1 MGMRKNL
8 PLINLRIGMA
18 TGEVVVGN
26 IGSETARSYTVMGD
40 TVNLASRFESANTM
54 YGTRILISEETRR
67 MVERGMETR
76 EVDLIAVKGKSDPVG
91 IYELLAEHG
100 KLKPE
105 VEDRRARSEQAL
117 GAYRR
122 QDWPVAEG
130 LFREMVEKYADGPA
144 RTFLER
150 IPFLKKNPPGP
161 GWDGVWR
168 MTEK

>member
-1 MGMRKNL
+1 
-8 PLINLRIGMA
+8 
-18 TGEVVVGN
+18 
-26 IGSETARSYTVMGD
+26 
-40 TVNLASRFESANTM
+40 
-54 YGTRILISEETRR
+54 

-76 EVDLIAVKGKSDPVG
+76 EVDLIAVKGKNDPVG
-91 IYELLAEHG
+91 VYELLAEDG

-105 VEDRRARSEQAL
+105 IEDKRDRSEQAL

-122 QDWPVAEG
+122 QDWPMAEG
-130 LFREMVEKYADGPA
+130 LFREILEKYADGPA
-144 RTFLER
+144 KAFMER